1 MKTVAIAAL
10 VGIAAFA
17 SQAEARTSG
26 VSGMR
31 SAGTLTCNVDPGV
44 GLVFGSVRHVECSH
58 AYKNRK
64 GRIVRESYAGGMKRV
79 GIDLGLTSAQTV
91 SWKVKTSGFRPHR
104 GMLSGAMVGT
114 SSDASIM
121 LGAGTYSAVGYY
133 GGAVTLQP
141 ATTSGQVGFGFG
153 LGETELELRKT
164 PRTAFSALY
173 Y

>member
-1 MKTVAIAAL
+1 MKTVAIATL

-17 SQAEARTSG
+17 SQAEARTSD

-64 GRIVRESYAGGMKRV
+64 GRIVRESYAGDMKRA

-114 SSDASIM
+114 SSDASMMI
-121 LGAGTYSAVGYY
+121 GAGTYSAFGHY
-133 GGAVTLQP
+133 GGAIALQP

-153 LGETELELRKT
+153 VGETELELRKV
-164 PRTAFSALY
+164 PRTAFTALY

>member
-17 SQAEARTSG
+17 SQAEARTSNI
-26 VSGMR
+26 SGMR

-64 GRIVRESYAGGMKRV
+64 GRIVRESYAGDMTRV
-79 GIDLGLTSAQTV
+79 GIDLGVTSAQTV
-91 SWKVKTSGFRPHR
+91 SWKVKTSGFRAHR
-104 GMLSGAMVGT
+104 GMLTGAMIGT
-114 SSDASIM
+114 SSDASMM
-121 LGAGTYSAVGYY
+121 LGAGTYSTFGLT
-133 GGAVTLQP
+133 GGAVALQP

-153 LGETELELRKT
+153 VGETELALRKM
-164 PRTAFSALY
+164 PRAAFTALY